1 MSEEL
6 RPSQPPAADRAP
18 PSVMAPS
25 DAAVFETF
33 VVPRYLS
40 LFGELALELLAVVE
54 GAQVI
59 HVGCRTGYPDRGI
72 VMKVPRARVVGCDA
86 SPHALELARA
96 KAATTGG
103 SAIEY
108 VECHE
113 LPLPFSDGAFSHA
126 LSLQPPADP
135 ASREG
140 LFVEMHRLLTAHGQ
154 AIVALPMRGSFV
166 EVGDLLRE
174 FALKNEDT
182 PLAQAV
188 DRAMMSRPTVEVL
201 TGELESAGFEYVDV
215 DLRPA
220 VLAFDSGRDFV
231 EDPITRLLLWPEFRR
246 NLGVEL
252 ERPMAYVREAI
263 DKYWSDSRF
272 ELTVNVGCAT
282 GRRS

>member
-1 MSEEL
+1 VSQPDV
-6 RPSQPPAADRAP
+6 RPSQPPDRAP
-18 PSVMAPS
+18 PSVLAPS

-33 VVPRYLS
+33 VVPRYLA
-40 LFGELALELLAVVE
+40 LFGELALELLAVAP

-59 HVGCRTGYPDRGI
+59 HVGCRTGYPDRGV
-72 VMKVPRARVVGCDA
+72 VMKVPRAHVVGCDA

-96 KAATTGG
+96 KARAG
-103 SAIEY
+103 AADIEY
-108 VECHE
+108 IECHE
-113 LPLPFSDGAFSHA
+113 IPLPFPDQSFSHA

-140 LFVEMHRLLTAHGQ
+140 LFVEMRRLLTQHGQ

-174 FALKNEDT
+174 YALKNEE
-182 PLAQAV
+182 PALAQAV

-201 TGELESAGFEYVDV
+201 TSELEAAGFEYVDV

-220 VLAFDSGRDFV
+220 VIGFEGGRDFV

-246 NLGVEL
+246 NLGIDL
-252 ERPMAYVREAI
+252 DKPMAYVRDAI

-282 GRRS
+282 GRRG